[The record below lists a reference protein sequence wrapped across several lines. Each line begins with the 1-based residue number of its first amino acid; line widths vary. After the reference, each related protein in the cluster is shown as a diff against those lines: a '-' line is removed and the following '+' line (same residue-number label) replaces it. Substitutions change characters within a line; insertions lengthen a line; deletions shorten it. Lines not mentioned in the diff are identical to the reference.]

1 MRGSVTVQ
9 AAPNS
14 PPTVSIGTPSAGT
27 VFTAPASFNID
38 ATASDTDGTV
48 SKVEFFVNGSS
59 IGIDTS
65 SPYSATTSSLPA
77 GNYSLTAVATDDKNA
92 TTTSAAVS
100 IVVNNPPSVSVT
112 SPANNAVFVI
122 APTNIVV
129 SASASD
135 TDGTISQ
142 VQFFLDNV
150 AVGIDTTISYS
161 FTNINVAA
169 GNHTLAAV
177 ATDNRGAKN
186 TNSISVVVNSPPI
199 TIITN
204 IVSGSVFAAG
214 TSIQLKAVAT
224 DTDGTITQV
233 QFFNGVTLLGTV
245 TGSPYNL
252 TLANVTNGNYA
263 FTTQATDNR
272 GAVTTSPTVNAVVTT
287 ITLLSATVPA
297 SGQFQFTLSG
307 LVIGKTNVIQAST
320 NLGSPANW
328 IPLKTNVAVAGT
340 TNFLDTAAT
349 NLNLRFYRVIELP

>member
-1 MRGSVTVQ
+1 MLGSVTVN
-9 AAPNS
+9 AAPNI
-14 PPTVSIGTPSAGT
+14 PPSVTITNPIPGT
-27 VFTAPASFNID
+27 VFTAPASFPIA
-38 ATASDTDGTV
+38 ATASDSDGTV
-48 SKVEFFVNGSS
+48 AQVEFFVNGGS
-59 IGIDTS
+59 IGIASS
-65 SPYSATTSSLPA
+65 SPYSANASNLSSA
-77 GNYSLTAVATDDKNA
+77 NYTLAAVATDNLGAKA
-92 TTTSAAVS
+92 TNS
-100 IVVNNPPSVSVT
+100 ISVIVNSPPSVTVT
-112 SPANNAVFVI
+112 NPANGTVFLY
-122 APTNIVV
+122 APTNIIVG
-129 SASASD
+129 ASASD

-150 AVGIDTTISYS
+150 AAGIDTTSPYS
-161 FTNINVAA
+161 FTNNNVAA

-186 TNSISVVVNSPPI
+186 TNSISIVVNSPPV
-199 TIITN
+199 TSITN

-233 QFFNGVTLLGTV
+233 QFFNGATLLGTV

-272 GAVTTSPTVNAVVTT
+272 GAITTSPTINAVVTT

-307 LVIGKTNVIQAST
+307 LVVGKTNVIQAST
-320 NLGSPANW
+320 NLGSPTNW
-328 IPLKTNVAVAGT
+328 ISLKTNVAVAT
-340 TNFLDTAAT
+340 STNFLDTAAT